1 MSAGDATQNVL
12 VVGRIHEAGLAVLR
26 SRPDLNVVSLED
38 PGAAIPM
45 QEVARA
51 DAILIRYGILSAE
64 MIEQAPRLRVVS
76 RHGVGCDNL
85 PVAALSARGIP
96 VMVAGAVGAVSVA
109 EQTMAMLLAAAKKVT
124 VYDSAVRAGNWAV
137 RDGISA
143 VEISGK
149 VLLLLGFGR
158 IGREVAKR
166 AQAFGMTVLACDPG
180 VGFEEMA
187 PLGVEKVADWHAAL
201 PRVDVLSLHVP
212 LGPATHNLVDAG
224 VLDRLKNTAIIINTA
239 RGGLIDEAALHHAL
253 TTRLVD
259 GAAALDTFQQEPVRA
274 DHPFCRLPNV
284 VLSPHSAALTREGSM
299 RLGVVSAQNVL
310 AGLDGT
316 MDPAL
321 VFNQAALTDLADRR
335 RNGS

>member
-1 MSAGDATQNVL
+1 MSAGEAMQNVL

-26 SRPDLNVVSLED
+26 SRPGLNVVSLED

-51 DAILIRYGILSAE
+51 DAILIRYGTLSEEA
-64 MIEQAPRLRVVS
+64 IEQAPRLRVVS

-96 VMVAGAVGAVSVA
+96 VMVAGSVSAVSVA
-109 EQTMAMLLAAAKKVT
+109 EQTMAMLLAAAKKIT
-124 VYDSAVRAGNWAV
+124 VYDSAVRAGSWAV

-149 VLLLLGFGR
+149 TLLLLGFGR

-166 AQAFGMTVLACDPG
+166 AHAFGMTVLACDPG

-187 PLGVEKVADWHAAL
+187 AIGVEKVDDWRAAL

-212 LGPATHNLVDAG
+212 LGPATHDLVDAG
-224 VLDRLKNTAIIINTA
+224 VLGRLKNTAIIINTA

-259 GAAALDTFQQEPVRA
+259 GAAALDTFRQEPVRA

-284 VLSPHSAALTREGSM
+284 VLSPHSAALTKEGSM

-321 VFNQAALTDLADRR
+321 IFNRAALTDLADRR
-335 RNGS
+335 RQGS